1 MSGSLSR
8 LYQELKQESGESV
21 AHRRFDELSG
31 RARAFRRG
39 AKHSTLLL
47 NPDLNVPRYQT
58 AVVIHLMPGSY
69 YTDRAEDDVTAGA
82 IYDPGVYM
90 FAMGSMGPYNEDMGV
105 AVIKWIEEH
114 RPSFR
119 PHKVLD
125 MGCAVGHCTLP
136 YAEAFPRAEIHA
148 IDVGAP
154 VLRYAQARAES
165 LGCGIHFSQQNA
177 EATDFADESF
187 DLIVS
192 HILLH
197 ETSHKAVYNI
207 MRECHRL
214 LRPGG
219 MVVHG
224 DVPFFNQQSDPFTE
238 FTRDWSTHYNAEPF
252 WGRLHDMDLRAP
264 AEKAGFA
271 RDAIILDNAA
281 ARGVPWLVYGATK

>member
-1 MSGSLSR
+1 MWHSL
-8 LYQELKQESGESV
+8 L
-21 AHRRFDELSG
+21 A
-31 RARAFRRG
+31 
-39 AKHSTLLL
+39 
-47 NPDLNVPRYQT
+47 
-58 AVVIHLMPGSY
+58 
-69 YTDRAEDDVTAGA
+69 AEC
-82 IYDPGVYM
+82 
-90 FAMGSMGPYNEDMGV
+90 E
-105 AVIKWIEEH
+105 
-114 RPSFR
+114 
-119 PHKVLD
+119 
-125 MGCAVGHCTLP
+125 
-136 YAEAFPRAEIHA
+136 
-148 IDVGAP
+148 
-154 VLRYAQARAES
+154 
-165 LGCGIHFSQQNA
+165 
-177 EATDFADESF
+177 TDFTDESF

-224 DVPFFNQQSDPFTE
+224 DVPFFNQQSDPSTE

>member
-1 MSGSLSR
+1 MFENLCLAHDRFAEGLVTERR
-8 LYQELKQESGESV
+8 LT
-21 AHRRFDELSG
+21 
-31 RARAFRRG
+31 RAA
-39 AKHSTLLL
+39 S
-47 NPDLNVPRYQT
+47 
-58 AVVIHLMPGSY
+58 
-69 YTDRAEDDVTAGA
+69 
-82 IYDPGVYM
+82 
-90 FAMGSMGPYNEDMGV
+90 
-105 AVIKWIEEH
+105 
-114 RPSFR
+114 
-119 PHKVLD
+119 
-125 MGCAVGHCTLP
+125 
-136 YAEAFPRAEIHA
+136 
-148 IDVGAP
+148 
-154 VLRYAQARAES
+154 
-165 LGCGIHFSQQNA
+165 

-224 DVPFFNQQSDPFTE
+224 DVPFFNQQSDAPVAGE
-238 FTRDWSTHYNAEPF
+238 FSERHYNAEPF

-271 RDAIILDNAA
+271 RDAIILDNSA